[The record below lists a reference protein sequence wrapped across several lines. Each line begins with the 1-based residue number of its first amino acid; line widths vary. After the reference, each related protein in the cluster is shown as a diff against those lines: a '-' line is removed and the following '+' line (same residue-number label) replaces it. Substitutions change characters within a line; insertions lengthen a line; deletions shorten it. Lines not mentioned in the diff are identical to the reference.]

1 MSYEVKETPTN
12 LEKIDDDHIAITWA
26 TARRSFIRWISC
38 ARAARGAGCVDEWTG
53 QLLVHARASQRG
65 PREKR
70 WSRSAP
76 TPSRSHFTDG
86 HGTGIFTYKKL
97 RMWGEHLKG

>member
-12 LEKIDDDHIAITWA
+12 LEKVDDDHIAITWGDGERIVYPMDLLR
-26 TARRSFIRWISC
+26 ARC
-38 ARAARGAGCVDEWTG
+38 PCAGCVDEWTG
-53 QLLVHARASQRG
+53 QLLVQPEQVKGVRVRKMEQVGTYAF
-65 PREKR
+65 
-70 WSRSAP
+70 
-76 TPSRSHFTDG
+76 TIHFTDG